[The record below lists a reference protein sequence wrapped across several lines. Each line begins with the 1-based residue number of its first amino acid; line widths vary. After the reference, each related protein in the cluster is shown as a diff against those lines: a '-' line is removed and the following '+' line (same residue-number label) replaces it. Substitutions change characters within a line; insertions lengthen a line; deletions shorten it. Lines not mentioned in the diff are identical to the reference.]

1 MKTIYA
7 ISPEGKERYDTVC
20 ACQVAKKIKILQRAG
35 WLNIK
40 VIS

>member
-7 ISPEGKERYDTVC
+7 ISPEGKERYDTVR
-20 ACQVAKKIKILQRAG
+20 ASEVAKRIKMLQRAG